1 MAAKTNYPWLA
12 IESSPNPESLAEW
25 IRTWASVLSEVIE
38 EGSAAENK
46 WIPPSWQG
54 AHVELWQRL
63 LAEEPAGIRIQSRVW
78 ASGMTIGRGYG
89 LLCSLFRLV
98 RAGMVPPDRDTVG
111 MLRRLAQS
119 LYDEVRYRR
128 FLPRTKPWANRRGRH
143 KVKGLEPGRVFR
155 VQVSL
160 LAVEPPVWRE
170 FLILDCSLDCLHA
183 HIQAAIGWENQKD
196 YLFRD
201 GNQVYEDQPWFSYQ
215 YSQFELR
222 DIAKGIAKPSNPP
235 TKLDSKRFALSWFVR
250 DGRRGRILQYQYE
263 SDDAWDEWKH
273 KVILRPHPGGVAL
286 RDLPLC
292 TKGAMACP
300 LEGFTHG
307 PEDFMKLKRQ
317 LRKEGDLEG
326 QDWEE
331 CLSKVRPLYDFD
343 RFDRE
348 EATENMQ
355 RVHRGKP

>member
-1 MAAKTNYPWLA
+1 MAAKTKSPWLA
-12 IESSPNPESLAEW
+12 IEHNPNPESLAEW
-25 IRTWASVLSEVIE
+25 IQIWMSALSEGIE
-38 EGSAAENK
+38 AGQTAEDK
-46 WIPPSWQG
+46 WTPPRWQG
-54 AHVELWQRL
+54 VHVELWQRMQ
-63 LAEEPAGIRIQSRVW
+63 AEGSDRIQFQSRGPVNR
-78 ASGMTIGRGYG
+78 MTIGRGYE
-89 LLCSLFRLV
+89 LLCSLYRLV
-98 RAGMVPPDRDTVG
+98 RTGMVPADRDTVE
-111 MLRRLAQS
+111 MLRQMAQS
-119 LYDEVRYRR
+119 LYDAVRFQH

-155 VQVSL
+155 VKVRL
-160 LAVEPPVWRE
+160 LIVEPVVWRE
-170 FLILDCSLDCLHA
+170 FLISDCSLDCLHA

-215 YSQFELR
+215 YSQFDLR

-348 EATENMQ
+348 EATENMR